1 MTIDATF
8 WVGVS
13 FIIFFGVLVY
23 LKVPQKINEI
33 LNKLILDI
41 KNEIDESEKLR
52 TEAKT
57 LLDNAQ
63 KRLDTAQ
70 SVSKDLLEQAKKD
83 RDSLIIDLNDKFHKS
98 SEIKKN
104 SAENKINQ
112 MKDSAIKEIRDAS
125 IKIAVDSVKNILTT
139 SVDKSKLDNLFQKS
153 LDETKEE
160 LKKGFKKK
168 DKISIIFFNETA
180 FLKVYFAAL
189 SLGMIVIPI
198 NPDLSYDE
206 INYIVKNSSSKLCI
220 YSSKIDFK
228 IKKNNKKYVLYDKFL
243 KERGANFSKNKK
255 SINSNIKINDT
266 AIIIYTS
273 GTTGNPKGVV
283 LTHKNIIADA
293 FAISKNFKFDS
304 NTRTLCILP
313 MFHNNG
319 QIITFFAPLYN
330 GGSTVISTG
339 KANLYNFWNYISK
352 YKITWTSIM
361 ASILSIL
368 LSMKKKRLNSS
379 LKGIICGGQVLNDEV
394 RLNFEKRF
402 KVSIFEG
409 YGLTETTAYACLN
422 RYPQSKRVKGTI
434 GKALGVNDMAIFNPN
449 NFKKMKIGQEGEIC
463 IKGHN
468 VAKYY
473 HNLKKQNKKS
483 FFKGWFRSGDYGK
496 MDSKGNFYF
505 SGRKDSLI
513 IKGGENIYPAEIE
526 NALYKIKEVQEC
538 AVIGIPD
545 ENLGENICAFIKTND
560 KNKSPNNYYEK
571 LSKYLGSY
579 KLPKEIYLI
588 SKLKN
593 MNEIPKGP
601 TKKILYRKLKKYYE
615 KELKN

>member
-1 MTIDATF
+1 M
-8 WVGVS
+8 
-13 FIIFFGVLVY
+13 
-23 LKVPQKINEI
+23 
-33 LNKLILDI
+33 
-41 KNEIDESEKLR
+41 
-52 TEAKT
+52 
-57 LLDNAQ
+57 
-63 KRLDTAQ
+63 
-70 SVSKDLLEQAKKD
+70 
-83 RDSLIIDLNDKFHKS
+83 
-98 SEIKKN
+98 KKN
-104 SAENKINQ
+104 SL
-112 MKDSAIKEIRDAS
+112 KETMLPHQLCS
-125 IKIAVDSVKNILTT
+125 KSFNTKFNSV
-139 SVDKSKLDNLFQKS
+139 
-153 LDETKEE
+153 EE
-160 LKKGFKKK
+160 LFLSKYKSRKNKKFIFFPEENIDYTYEEFLNEYKKISQLLIKNGFKKK
-168 DKISIIFFNETA
+168 DKISIIFFNESA
-180 FLKVYFAAL
+180 FLKIYFAAL

-206 INYIVKNSSSKLCI
+206 INYIVKNSSSKLCV
-220 YSSKIDFK
+220 YSNKIDFK
-228 IKKNNKKYVLYDKFL
+228 IKKNNKKYIAYDKFL
-243 KERGANFSKNKK
+243 KGKVGDNFKNKK
-255 SINSNIKINDT
+255 NINPNIKLTDT

-339 KANLYNFWNYISK
+339 KANLYNFWNYINK

-368 LSMKKKRLNSS
+368 LSLNKKKLNNS

-402 KVSIFEG
+402 KVPIFEG

-422 RYPQSKRVKGTI
+422 RYPKNKRVRGSI
-434 GKALGVNDMAIFNPN
+434 GKALEVNEMAIFNPYN
-449 NFKKMKIGQEGEIC
+449 LKKMKTGQEGEIC

-496 MDSKGNFYF
+496 MDIRGNFYF

-526 NALYKIKEVQEC
+526 NALYKIKDVQEC

-545 ENLGENICAFIKTND
+545 KNLGENICAFIKTN
-560 KNKSPNNYYEK
+560 NKSKSSNDFYAN
-571 LSKYLGSY
+571 LSKFLGSY

-593 MNEIPKGP
+593 MKEIPKGP